1 MQITHEEARRL
12 IQFNAD
18 EVLNMQERI
27 TLSTHLKDCIECRAY
42 ADEIKEVESIL
53 LPVMQRQWNLQP
65 LPLSIDA
72 IRAKRSSRTPTSI
85 ILTTRTAA
93 IGVVFLAFIFSVWQF
108 ALSSGPKLNP
118 APIGVPPIP
127 TPSTQST
134 STKVTFQ
141 ACEDRLYTVQEID
154 TLDSIAYKFSTSK
167 EEIMAANS
175 MKSEAV
181 RATTELVIPI
191 CNFTPTGTINPAI
204 VATTYTPSKRAT
216 TTTPDG

>member
-12 IQFNAD
+12 IQFNTDKA
-18 EVLNMQERI
+18 LNMQEKS

-42 ADEIKEVESIL
+42 AEEIKEVESIL

-65 LPLSIDA
+65 PPLSVDI
-72 IRAKRSSRTPTSI
+72 IHAKRSSRTPTSI

-118 APIGVPPIP
+118 APVGVPPIP

-134 STKVTFQ
+134 STKIALQ
-141 ACEDRLYTVQEID
+141 ACEDRLYTVQEND
-154 TLDSIAYKFSTSK
+154 TLDSIAYQFSTSK

-181 RATTELVIPI
+181 QAATELVIPI
-191 CNFTPTGTINPAI
+191 CKFTPTGTINPEI
-204 VATTYTPSKRAT
+204 IATTYTPSKRAT

>member
-12 IQFNAD
+12 IQFNAEEALD
-18 EVLNMQERI
+18 MQEKS
-27 TLSTHLKDCIECRAY
+27 TLSTHLKDCIQCRAY
-42 ADEIKEVESIL
+42 AEEIEEVESVL
-53 LPVMQRQWNLQP
+53 LPVMQSHWNLQP
-65 LPLSIDA
+65 LPLSIDL
-72 IRAKRSSRTPTSI
+72 IRAKRSSRTLINT

-118 APIGVPPIP
+118 APVGVPPIP

-134 STKVTFQ
+134 STKITLQ
-141 ACEDRLYTVQEID
+141 ACEDRLYTVQEND
-154 TLDSIAYKFSTSK
+154 TLDSIAYQFSTSK

-181 RATTELVIPI
+181 QASTELVIPI
-191 CNFTPTGTINPAI
+191 CNFTPTGTINPEI
-204 VATTYTPSKRAT
+204 IATTYTPSKHAT